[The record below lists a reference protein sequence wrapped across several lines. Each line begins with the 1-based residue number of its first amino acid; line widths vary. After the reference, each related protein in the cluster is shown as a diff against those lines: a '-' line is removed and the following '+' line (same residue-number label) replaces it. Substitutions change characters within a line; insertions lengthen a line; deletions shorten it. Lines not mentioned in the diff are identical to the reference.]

1 MIYLKF
7 SNTND
12 SKANHKK
19 KTTLHICFIVF
30 PFNSYLVTL

>member
-19 KTTLHICFIVF
+19 KTLHICFIVF